1 MLKSCCLFIL
11 IICTTLVQGQSFH
24 EKDIEPRQD
33 TIKKK
38 ELLKSI
44 GNGFLPSKYFNL
56 DLRYLI
62 KFNQYEGVRTGL
74 GGVTNSAF
82 SEKYPSMLK
91 PL

>member
-24 EKDIEPRQD
+24 EKEIEPRQD

-44 GNGFLPSKYFNL
+44 GNPKHQLIISILYGSGLRVSEVCNIKIKDL
-56 DLRYLI
+56 D
-62 KFNQYEGVRTGL
+62 
-74 GGVTNSAF
+74 
-82 SEKYPSMLK
+82 
-91 PL
+91 